1 MNTEKRIGK
10 ITAVSFGVGGYQ
22 DAAFGLSL
30 TFESKRG
37 AWGVGTF
44 INGGWCPGRIDPDK
58 HCKWTEEDRRKT
70 MADMCYKIAETLNA
84 ANATDVAHLV
94 GKPVEVT
101 FDGNTLKDWRILTEA
116 I

>member
-10 ITAVSFGVGGYQ
+10 ITAAIFGVGGYQ

-58 HCKWTEEDRRKT
+58 HCQWTEEDRGRQQIE
-70 MADMCYKIAETLNA
+70 MCRKIAETLNA
-84 ANATDVAHLV
+84 AAVDDVAKLV

-101 FDGNTLKDWRILTEA
+101 FEGNRLKDWRILTEA